1 MKVLLTG
8 GRGQLGQALQ
18 ACLPASI
25 ELLAPDRS
33 ALDITEPARLERW
46 LNEQRPDLVINCA
59 AYTQVDHAESDPQ
72 AAEATNHTAV
82 RMLAELAAQMGVR
95 VLHISTDYVFDGR
108 ANRPYSVTANCAPQ
122 TVYGATKLRGEQALL
137 DALSGRATV
146 VRTSWLYAAVGQ
158 NFLLTM
164 LRLMAD
170 RKDLAV
176 VVDQV
181 GTPTHCLGLAK
192 FLWWAAQEPMLPP
205 VLHWADAGVASW
217 YDFAT
222 AIAEEAGGLGLLTD
236 SVALRPIPSEEY
248 PQAAPR
254 PAYSVLDTSDSYRLS
269 ALAPLHWREGLRKTL
284 VQYQFSLQK

>member
-18 ACLPASI
+18 TCLPANI
-25 ELLAPDRS
+25 ELFAPDRS
-33 ALDITEPARLERW
+33 VLDITEPARLEWW
-46 LNEQRPDLVINCA
+46 LSEHRPDLVINCA

-82 RMLAELAAQMGVR
+82 RGLAELAAQMEMR

-108 ANRPYSVTANCAPQ
+108 SNRPYPVTANGAPE

-137 DALSGRATV
+137 LALPGRATV
-146 VRTSWLYAAVGQ
+146 VRTSWLYAAVGN

-164 LRLMAD
+164 LRLMAS
-170 RKDLAV
+170 RSDLAV
-176 VVDQV
+176 VMDQV

-192 FLWWAAQEPMLPP
+192 FLWWAALEPTLPP

-222 AIAEEAGGLGLLTD
+222 AIAEEAGRLGLLTG
-236 SVALRPIPSEEY
+236 STALRPIPSDDY

-254 PAYSVLDTSDSYRLS
+254 PAYSVLDTSISYQLS

-284 VQYQFSLQK
+284 VQYQLSLQE